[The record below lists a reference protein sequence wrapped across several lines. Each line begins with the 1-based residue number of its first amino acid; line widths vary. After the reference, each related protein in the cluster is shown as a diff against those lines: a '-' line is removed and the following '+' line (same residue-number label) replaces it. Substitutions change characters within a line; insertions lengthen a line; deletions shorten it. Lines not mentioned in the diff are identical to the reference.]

1 MIFHINI
8 QHHFIE
14 DTTTPTDDLKR
25 IKSSFSWDIYTSFI
39 VFQYIAYSNHNYLW
53 SLRERLRYFSV
64 VNALEHCLQCC
75 LIPIFW
81 PKPDLKPI
89 IHNILEF
96 DLLVAVWNTF
106 MRLVAALSFIWEV
119 LLFLRLLPIIFIV
132 IKTDFHVFIVKKI
145 TISIIKV

>member
-14 DTTTPTDDLKR
+14 DTTTKR

-39 VFQYIAYSNHNYLW
+39 LFQYIAYSNHNYLW

-64 VNALEHCLQCC
+64 FNTLEHCVQCC
-75 LIPIFW
+75 LIPNFW

-132 IKTDFHVFIVKKI
+132 IKTDFHVCFVNK
-145 TISIIKV
+145 